1 MEEFIKLV
9 LNLRNLQKAFF
20 KNHERN
26 TLQACKTAEKEV
38 DEYIKKYLN
47 KDVATQKSIFDED

>member
-9 LNLRNLQKAFF
+9 LNLRNLQKEFF

-26 TLQACKTAEKEV
+26 TLLACKTAEKEV
-38 DEYIKKYLN
+38 DEYIKKYLS
-47 KDVATQKSIFDED
+47 KDVTIQKTIFDED